1 MSELGAKLILDSIKL
16 IENNEAKFIEQKNSE
31 ATYAK
36 KIQKNEAKINWN
48 ENAKK
53 IIAKIN
59 AFNPNPGCW
68 FELSGAR
75 VKIIKAIEIEKTGKA
90 GTLLDNKMTIAC
102 AKNAI
107 QILELKKEGKK
118 QMLVD
123 DYLKGN
129 QIKIG
134 QKIN

>member
-1 MSELGAKLILDSIKL
+1 M
-16 IENNEAKFIEQKNSE
+16 QNS
-31 ATYAK
+31 
-36 KIQKNEAKINWN
+36 KNEAKLIWW
-48 ENAKK
+48 NAKK